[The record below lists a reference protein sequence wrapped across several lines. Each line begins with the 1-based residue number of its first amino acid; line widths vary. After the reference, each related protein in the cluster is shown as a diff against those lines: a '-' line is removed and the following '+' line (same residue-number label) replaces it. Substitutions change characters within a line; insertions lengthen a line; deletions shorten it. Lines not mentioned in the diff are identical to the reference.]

1 VYFLHRIMLHIFVSL
16 VVFTLGISAHA
27 QSVADSATPIR
38 NIKAADGFKVELLYS
53 VPKPAQGSWVAMCH
67 DDKGRII
74 VSDQFGGLYRFSPPA
89 AGEML
94 KQSDIE
100 AVPAKIR
107 AANGLLWAAGALY
120 VGVNDYERKFPSGL
134 YRVTDSNGDDKLDK
148 VEHLRE
154 LTARGDHGIHAILPG
169 PKGTL
174 YLITGNNTTP
184 LKTQTS
190 RVPMHWGEDH
200 LLPRMPDG
208 RGHNRD
214 RLAPGGIIYKVSL
227 DGKTWEIVSSGY
239 RNIYDGGVNRDGEL
253 FAYDADMEYDFNTSW
268 YRPTRINHVTSGS
281 MYGWRNGTG
290 KRPEFYPDTLPPV
303 INIGPGSPTGVTFG
317 YGAKFPAKYQDA
329 MYILDW
335 SWGKIHAVH
344 LKPDGSSYTAT
355 KETFITGSPL
365 PVTDVIIHPV
375 DRAMYFTIGGR
386 KVQSGLYRVTY
397 TGKESTALVKRAPK
411 QNKLTELRHQL
422 EKFHGVQHKNAV
434 TTAWPHLSHPD
445 RFVRWAAMTAV
456 MHQPVEQWRNR
467 ALGEKDPNKRV
478 VALLGLCKVAGSDPK
493 NRKPD
498 AAADLPEVDRPT
510 STPIFKALSQVKWNQ
525 LDHQGKLTLVRTY
538 QIALVRFGEPNSRA
552 VAKIVGQ
559 LDPHF
564 PAPDFEQN
572 WLLCETLA
580 YLQAPNTATKGIQL
594 LNGAATQEE
603 QIEYAR
609 SLRMLKQGWTMELR
623 ESYFNWFLK
632 ASNYRGGASFSKF
645 IEFIRRDAEASLD
658 AKSREQLKGLLAKKP
673 KQKSPYEIMAQAMIG
688 RNFVKEWKLKELSG
702 VAKTKLK
709 NRNFERGRKMFA
721 AGGCFACHRFANE
734 GGMTG
739 PDLTGAGG
747 RYSAHD
753 LLEQIINPSKEINE
767 QFVPVVVKMKNGDLI
782 TGVVVNMNGDRVTVN
797 TDMFDPNQ
805 RVNINRPEVKSIE
818 PSKVSPMP
826 PGLLNLMREDEVMDL
841 LAYILSGGDRNH
853 SAFKK

>member
-1 VYFLHRIMLHIFVSL
+1 MIRLLATL
-16 VVFTLGISAHA
+16 VVLSLDISLHA

-53 VPKPAQGSWVAMCH
+53 VPKPVQGSWVAMCH
-67 DDKGRII
+67 DDKGRLI
-74 VSDQFGGLYRFSPPA
+74 VSDQFGGLYRFRPP
-89 AGEML
+89 GPGKTL

-100 AVPAKIR
+100 PIPAKIR
-107 AANGLLWAAGALY
+107 AANGLLWTAGALY
-120 VGVNDYERKFPSGL
+120 VAVNDYERKFPSGL
-134 YRVTDSNGDDKLDK
+134 YRVTDSDGDDKLDK

-184 LKTQTS
+184 LNTQTS
-190 RVPMHWGEDH
+190 RVPLHWGEDH

-227 DGKTWEIVSSGY
+227 DGKKWEIVSSGY

-268 YRPTRINHVTSGS
+268 YRPTRICHVTSGS

-290 KRPEFYPDTLPPV
+290 KRPEFYPDTLPPM
-303 INIGPGSPTGVTFG
+303 INIGPGSPTGATFG
-317 YGAKFPAKYQDA
+317 YGAKFPSKYQNA
-329 MYILDW
+329 FFILDW

-344 LKPDGSSYTAT
+344 LKPEGSSYTAT

-365 PVTDVIIHPV
+365 PVTDAIIHPG
-375 DRAMYFTIGGR
+375 DGAMYFTIGGR
-386 KVQSGLYRVTY
+386 KVQSGIYRVTY
-397 TGKESTALVKRAPK
+397 TGKQSTAPVKHSP
-411 QNKLTELRHQL
+411 QINKLTRLRHQL
-422 EKFHGVQHKNAV
+422 EQFHGVQHKDAIK
-434 TTAWPHLSHPD
+434 TAWPHLGHAD
-445 RFVRWAAMTAV
+445 RFVRWAAMTAI

-467 ALGEKDPNKRV
+467 ALGEKDHNKRV
-478 VALLGLCKVAGSDPK
+478 VALLALCKVVGSDPH
-493 NRKPD
+493 NGKPGQP
-498 AAADLPEVDRPT
+498 ATLPAVDRST
-510 STPIFKALSQVKWNQ
+510 SNAIFKGLSQVKWSA
-525 LDHQGKLTLVRTY
+525 LDQQSKLTLVRAY
-538 QIALVRFGEPNSRA
+538 QVALVRIGKPNSRTITKVIA
-552 VAKIVGQ
+552 Q
-559 LDPHF
+559 LDPQF
-564 PAPDFEQN
+564 PAPNFEQN

-580 YLQAPNTATKGIQL
+580 FLQAPSVAAKGMKLIL
-594 LNGAATQEE
+594 ESPTQEE

-609 SLRMLKQGWTMELR
+609 SLRMLKSGWTGELR
-623 ESYFNWFLK
+623 TDYFNWFLK
-632 ASNYRGGASFSKF
+632 AANYRGGASFSKF
-645 IEFIRRDAEASLD
+645 IEFIRNDAVASLS
-658 AKSREQLKGLLAKKP
+658 AAQKTELKDLLAKKP
-673 KQKSPYEIMAQAMIG
+673 VIKSPFEIMAAAMIG
-688 RNFVKEWKLKELSG
+688 RKYVKEWKLEELSQTATTG
-702 VAKTKLK
+702 LK
-709 NRNFERGRKMFA
+709 NRDFDRGRKMFA

-747 RYSAHD
+747 RYSPHD
-753 LLEQIINPSKEINE
+753 LLEQIIDPSKEINE
-767 QFVPVVVKMKNGDLI
+767 QFVPVIVKMKNGDI
-782 TGVVVNMNGDRVTVN
+782 VTGVVVNMNGERVSVN

-805 RVNINRPEVKSIE
+805 RVNVNRPQVESIE

-826 PGLLNLMREDEVMDL
+826 PGLLNLMQKDEVMDL

-853 SAFKK
+853 PAFKK

>member
-1 VYFLHRIMLHIFVSL
+1 MLRILITLSL
-16 VVFTLGISAHA
+16 SLGIFTTA
-27 QSVADSATPIR
+27 QSVSDSATPVR
-38 NIKAADGFKVELLYS
+38 NIKAPEGFNIELLYS
-53 VPKPAQGSWVAMCH
+53 VPKPVQGSWVALCH

-74 VSDQFGGLYRFSPPA
+74 VSDQFGGLYRLNPPA
-89 AGEML
+89 PGKTL
-94 KQSDIE
+94 KASDIE
-100 AVPAKIR
+100 TVPAKIR
-107 AANGLLWAAGALY
+107 AANGLLWTDGALY
-120 VGVNDYERKFPSGL
+120 VAVNDYERKFPSGL

-148 VEHLRE
+148 VELFRE
-154 LTARGDHGIHAILPG
+154 MFARGDHGVHAVLPG
-169 PKGTL
+169 PKNTL
-174 YLITGNNTTP
+174 YLITGNGTTP
-184 LKTQTS
+184 LNTQVS
-190 RVPMHWGEDH
+190 RVPLHWGEDH

-227 DGKTWEIVSSGY
+227 DGKHWEIVSSGY

-253 FAYDADMEYDFNTSW
+253 FTYDADMEYDFNTSW

-344 LKPDGSSYTAT
+344 LKPVGSSYTAT

-365 PVTDVIIHPV
+365 PVTDVIIHPD

-386 KVQSGLYRVTY
+386 KVQSGIYRVTY
-397 TGKESTALVKRAPK
+397 TGKQSTAPLGEPAMHYGRLK
-411 QNKLTELRHQL
+411 RHQL
-422 EKFHGVQHKNAV
+422 EEFHGVQHKDAV
-434 TTAWPHLSHPD
+434 KTAWPHLNHKD

-456 MHQPVEQWRNR
+456 MHQPVDEWRNR

-478 VALLGLCKVAGSDPK
+478 VALLALCKVVGSDPQ

-498 AAADLPEVDRPT
+498 APAGLPNPDRALVT
-510 STPIFKALSQVKWNQ
+510 AIFKSLSKVKWDQ
-525 LDHQGKLTLVRTY
+525 LDHQGKLTLVRAY
-538 QIALVRFGEPNSRA
+538 QIVLVRFGEPNSRTT
-552 VAKIVGQ
+552 AKIIDQ

-564 PAPDFEQN
+564 PAANFEQN

-580 YLQAPNTATKGIQL
+580 YLQAPNTATKGIKL
-594 LNGAATQEE
+594 LEEAATQEE

-609 SLRMLKQGWTMELR
+609 SLRMLKDGWTLELR
-623 ESYFNWFLK
+623 TAYFEWFLK
-632 ASNYRGGASFSKF
+632 AANYRGGASFSKF

-673 KQKSPYEIMAQAMIG
+673 KQKSPFEIMAQAMIG
-688 RNFVKEWKLKELSG
+688 RNFVKEWKLDELNSL
-702 VAKTKLK
+702 AKTKLK
-709 NRNFERGRKMFA
+709 DRDFDKGRKMFA

-753 LLEQIINPSKEINE
+753 LLEQIIDPSKEINE
-767 QFVPVVVKMKNGDLI
+767 QFVPVIVKMKNGDQV

-805 RVNINRPEVKSIE
+805 RVNVNRPQVESIE

-853 SAFKK
+853 SVFKK

>member
-1 VYFLHRIMLHIFVSL
+1 MIRLLATL
-16 VVFTLGISAHA
+16 VVLSLDISVHA

-53 VPKPAQGSWVAMCH
+53 VPKPVQGSWVAMCH
-67 DDKGRII
+67 DDKGRLI
-74 VSDQFGGLYRFSPPA
+74 VSDQFGGLYRFRPP
-89 AGEML
+89 GPGKTL

-100 AVPAKIR
+100 PIPAKIR
-107 AANGLLWAAGALY
+107 AANGLLWTAGALY
-120 VGVNDYERKFPSGL
+120 EAVNDYERKFPSGL
-134 YRVTDSNGDDKLDK
+134 YRVTDSDGDDKLDK

-184 LKTQTS
+184 LNTQTS
-190 RVPMHWGEDH
+190 RVPLHWGEDH

-227 DGKTWEIVSSGY
+227 DGKKWEIVSSGY

-268 YRPTRINHVTSGS
+268 YRPTRICHVTSGS

-290 KRPEFYPDTLPPV
+290 KRPEFYPDTLPPM
-303 INIGPGSPTGVTFG
+303 INIGPGSPTGATFG
-317 YGAKFPAKYQDA
+317 YGAKFPSKYQNA
-329 MYILDW
+329 FFILDW

-344 LKPDGSSYTAT
+344 LKPEGSSYTAT

-365 PVTDVIIHPV
+365 PVTDAIIHPG
-375 DRAMYFTIGGR
+375 DGAMYFTIGGR
-386 KVQSGLYRVTY
+386 KVQSGIYRVTY
-397 TGKESTALVKRAPK
+397 TGKQSTAPVKHSPK
-411 QNKLTELRHQL
+411 INKLTRLRHQL
-422 EKFHGVQHKNAV
+422 EQFHGVQHKDAIK
-434 TTAWPHLSHPD
+434 TAWPHLGHAD
-445 RFVRWAAMTAV
+445 RFVRWAAMTAI

-467 ALGEKDPNKRV
+467 ALGEKDHNKRV
-478 VALLGLCKVAGSDPK
+478 VALLALCKVVGSDPH
-493 NRKPD
+493 NGKPD
-498 AAADLPEVDRPT
+498 QPATLPAVDRPT
-510 STPIFKALSQVKWNQ
+510 SNAIFKGLSQVKWSA
-525 LDHQGKLTLVRTY
+525 LDQQSKLTLVRAY
-538 QIALVRFGEPNSRA
+538 QVALVRIGKPNSRTITKVIA
-552 VAKIVGQ
+552 Q
-559 LDPHF
+559 LDPQF
-564 PAPDFEQN
+564 PAPNFEQN

-580 YLQAPNTATKGIQL
+580 FLQAPSVAAKGMKLIQESP
-594 LNGAATQEE
+594 TQEE

-609 SLRMLKQGWTMELR
+609 SLRMLKNGWTRELR
-623 ESYFNWFLK
+623 AAYFNWFLK
-632 ASNYRGGASFSKF
+632 AANYRGGASFSKF
-645 IEFIRRDAEASLD
+645 IEFIRNDAVASLS
-658 AKSREQLKGLLAKKP
+658 AAQKTELKDLLAKKP
-673 KQKSPYEIMAQAMIG
+673 VIKSPFEIMAAAMIG
-688 RNFVKEWKLKELSG
+688 RKYVKEWKLEELSQTATTG
-702 VAKTKLK
+702 LK
-709 NRNFERGRKMFA
+709 NRDFDRGRKMFA

-747 RYSAHD
+747 RYSPHD
-753 LLEQIINPSKEINE
+753 LLEQIIDPSKEINE
-767 QFVPVVVKMKNGDLI
+767 QFVPVIVKMKNGDI
-782 TGVVVNMNGDRVTVN
+782 VTGVVVNMNGERVSVN

-805 RVNINRPEVKSIE
+805 RVNVNRPQVESIE

-826 PGLLNLMREDEVMDL
+826 PGLLNLMQKDEVMDL

-853 SAFKK
+853 PAFKK

>member
-1 VYFLHRIMLHIFVSL
+1 MIRLLATL
-16 VVFTLGISAHA
+16 VVLSLDISLHA

-53 VPKPAQGSWVAMCH
+53 VPKPVQGSWVAMCH
-67 DDKGRII
+67 DDKGRLI
-74 VSDQFGGLYRFSPPA
+74 VSDQFGGLYRFRPP
-89 AGEML
+89 GPGKTL

-100 AVPAKIR
+100 PIPAKIR
-107 AANGLLWAAGALY
+107 AANGLLWTAGALY
-120 VGVNDYERKFPSGL
+120 VAVNDYERKFPSGL
-134 YRVTDSNGDDKLDK
+134 YRVTDSDGDDKLDK

-184 LKTQTS
+184 LNTQTS
-190 RVPMHWGEDH
+190 RVPLHWGEDH

-227 DGKTWEIVSSGY
+227 DGKKWEIVSSGY

-268 YRPTRINHVTSGS
+268 YRPTRICHVTSGS

-290 KRPEFYPDTLPPV
+290 KRPEFYPDTLPPM
-303 INIGPGSPTGVTFG
+303 INIGPGSPTGATFG
-317 YGAKFPAKYQDA
+317 YGAKFPSKYQNA
-329 MYILDW
+329 FFILDW

-344 LKPDGSSYTAT
+344 LKPEGSSYTAT

-365 PVTDVIIHPV
+365 PVTDAIIHPG
-375 DRAMYFTIGGR
+375 DGAMYFTIGGR
-386 KVQSGLYRVTY
+386 KVQSGIYRVTY
-397 TGKESTALVKRAPK
+397 TGKQSTAPVKHSPK
-411 QNKLTELRHQL
+411 INKLTRLRHQL
-422 EKFHGVQHKNAV
+422 EQFHGVQHKDAIK
-434 TTAWPHLSHPD
+434 TAWPHLGHAD
-445 RFVRWAAMTAV
+445 RFVRWAAMTAI

-467 ALGEKDPNKRV
+467 ALGEKDHNKRV
-478 VALLGLCKVAGSDPK
+478 VALLALCKVVGSDPH
-493 NRKPD
+493 NGKPGQP
-498 AAADLPEVDRPT
+498 ATLPAVDWST
-510 STPIFKALSQVKWNQ
+510 SNAIFKGLSQVKWSA
-525 LDHQGKLTLVRTY
+525 LDQQSKLTLVRAY
-538 QIALVRFGEPNSRA
+538 QVALVRIGKPNSRTITKVIA
-552 VAKIVGQ
+552 Q
-559 LDPHF
+559 LDPQF
-564 PAPDFEQN
+564 PAPNFEQN

-580 YLQAPNTATKGIQL
+580 FLQAPSVAAKGMKLIL
-594 LNGAATQEE
+594 ESPTQEE

-609 SLRMLKQGWTMELR
+609 SLRMLKSGWTGELR
-623 ESYFNWFLK
+623 TAYFNWFLK
-632 ASNYRGGASFSKF
+632 AANYRGGASFSKF
-645 IEFIRRDAEASLD
+645 IEFIRNDAVASLS
-658 AKSREQLKGLLAKKP
+658 AAQKTELKDLLAKKP
-673 KQKSPYEIMAQAMIG
+673 VIKSPFEIMAAAMIG
-688 RNFVKEWKLKELSG
+688 RKYVKEWKLEELSQTATTG
-702 VAKTKLK
+702 LK
-709 NRNFERGRKMFA
+709 NRDFDRGRKMFA

-747 RYSAHD
+747 RYSPHD
-753 LLEQIINPSKEINE
+753 LLEQIIDPSKEINE
-767 QFVPVVVKMKNGDLI
+767 QFVPVIVKMKNGDI
-782 TGVVVNMNGDRVTVN
+782 VTGVVVNMNGERVSVN

-805 RVNINRPEVKSIE
+805 RVNVNRPQVESIE

-826 PGLLNLMREDEVMDL
+826 PGLLNLMQKDEVMDL